1 MLSALLRTASVTTL
15 MLMAA
20 CEFSSAPSIG
30 QSSGGKKKGDAGSEA
45 ETKRKVVVA
54 KPTPESDAAADAES
68 GERDASA
75 EPAAKAGA
83 GGKAATTKSTAGRGG
98 AKADGDKDAADKDQ
112 DEQPEDEQKPDDQNT
127 DPPADKPADKMDAG
141 PADAGAIPTIPDAGM
156 GDAAARPTV
165 DNPTGVLE
173 GLARRSTGARTAA
186 TITRFL
192 ETIATGDAP
201 APSIKEFLE
210 TINEEMMCEM
220 NPFATECLAACQAVS
235 TTCWV
240 CVLDEG
246 CRASLLDICG
256 YAALAGCVPRR

>member
-1 MLSALLRTASVTTL
+1 MLSSLLRTASVTAL
-15 MLMAA
+15 MMIAA
-20 CEFSSAPSIG
+20 CEFSSAPNIG
-30 QSSGGKKKGDAGSEA
+30 QSSGSKKKGDAGSEA

-54 KPTPESDAAADAES
+54 KPTPETDAAADAES

-83 GGKAATTKSTAGRGG
+83 GGKAGSKSSAAGKGG
-98 AKADGDKDAADKDQ
+98 GDAKPDGDKKDQ
-112 DEQPEDEQKPDDQNT
+112 DKQPEDDQKPDDQKT
-127 DPPADKPADKMDAG
+127 DPPADKMDAG
-141 PADAGAIPTIPDAGM
+141 PADAGATPTIPDAGM
-156 GDAAARPTV
+156 GDAAARPMV

-173 GLARRSTGARTAA
+173 GLARRSTGARTAM
-186 TITRFL
+186 TINRFL

-201 APSIKEFLE
+201 AASIKEFLE

-246 CRASLLDICG
+246 CRTSLLDICG